1 MNFDN
6 RMVREISLENLYK
19 LITYRLLVL
28 FYSYITQLVVIQMQ
42 STDERSGY

>member
-28 FYSYITQLVVIQMQ
+28 FYSYITQLDVIKMQ